1 MAAPS
6 RLRSGRGGAEC
17 LFLVDIKDENLDNP
31 ETGPCKDQAQLMEE
45 ALSAAEDF
53 SVPGQENIKV
63 EASSMSFLPLY
74 GDDSKGS
81 LLVLTDPQDKNKVLA
96 IYLNNSWRIPE
107 DVIKTSDPS
116 RKGLKQVQTFQ
127 ERIVLFV
134 LNCIIFGMFE
144 RSLTENTLFVPH
156 PKKEHAKIFWRSGE
170 AAAFYTVKRKGNL
183 CDGHTSQCYLLPVLD
198 TMFVRKKF
206 RRRGLAMEMLQDFCQ
221 AFPSEE
227 ALGLSHPLSAEMEKV
242 CQKFLETHP
251 MEQPRLW
258 EAEAPGDWTQRVNIW
273 LKLQLEQSF
282 PKNADQSSPRPKGPD
297 DEAEEERRNTSLGCI
312 PHLDVL
318 LDQPMARLGD
328 RREAPDLPS
337 QSDELQV
344 QLKAEEQNILKKR
357 AGRREPAE
365 ERVVKH
371 LRTMS

>member
-81 LLVLTDPQDKNKVLA
+81 LLVLTDPQDKN
-96 IYLNNSWRIPE
+96 
-107 DVIKTSDPS
+107 
-116 RKGLKQVQTFQ
+116 
-127 ERIVLFV
+127 
-134 LNCIIFGMFE
+134 
-144 RSLTENTLFVPH
+144 
-156 PKKEHAKIFWRSGE
+156 
-170 AAAFYTVKRKGNL
+170 KGNL

-297 DEAEEERRNTSLGCI
+297 DEAEEERRNTVQPPWMDIIFHPWTHLEAKEHLTQTLVQPGSGLSVQPIYQKRVLFYRKTIGKVFTANWQVFWLSLARWQV
-312 PHLDVL
+312 PPVL
-318 LDQPMARLGD
+318 RITFPN
-328 RREAPDLPS
+328 EAPLSS
-337 QSDELQV
+337 QGYYHG
-344 QLKAEEQNILKKR
+344 LKLICDK
-357 AGRREPAE
+357 
-365 ERVVKH
+365 
-371 LRTMS
+371 MSYYYSAASRGINMAFS

>member
-1 MAAPS
+1 MFFVYD
-6 RLRSGRGGAEC
+6 C
-17 LFLVDIKDENLDNP
+17 LFLVDIKDENLDSP
-31 ETGPCKDQAQLMEE
+31 ETGPCKAKLMEE
-45 ALSAAEDF
+45 ALSAAEEF
-53 SVPGQENIKV
+53 SLPGQENIKV

-74 GDDSKGS
+74 RDDSKVS
-81 LLVLTDPQDKNKVLA
+81 LLVLTDPQDKNRVLA
-96 IYLNNSWRIPE
+96 IYLNNSWRSPE
-107 DVIKTSDPS
+107 DIIKTSDPFQ
-116 RKGLKQVQTFQ
+116 KGLKQVQTFQ
-127 ERIVLFV
+127 ERIVLFI
-134 LNCIIFGMFE
+134 LNCIVLGLFE
-144 RSLTENTLFVPH
+144 RSLTDNTVFVPH
-156 PKKEHAKIFWRSGE
+156 AKKEHAKIFWKSGE

-206 RRRGLAMEMLQDFCQ
+206 RRRGLAMQMLQDFCQ
-221 AFPSEE
+221 SFPSEG
-227 ALGLSHPLSAEMEKV
+227 ALGLSCPLSAEMEKV

-282 PKNADQSSPRPKGPD
+282 PKNADRSSPTPKGPD
-297 DEAEEERRNTSLGCI
+297 DEAEEEQTNTRLGCI
-312 PHLDVL
+312 PHLEVL
-318 LDQPMARLGD
+318 PEKPMARLSD

-337 QSDELQV
+337 QSNEPQV
-344 QLKAEEQNILKKR
+344 PLKAEEQKILKKR
-357 AGRREPAE
+357 ADRGEPAG